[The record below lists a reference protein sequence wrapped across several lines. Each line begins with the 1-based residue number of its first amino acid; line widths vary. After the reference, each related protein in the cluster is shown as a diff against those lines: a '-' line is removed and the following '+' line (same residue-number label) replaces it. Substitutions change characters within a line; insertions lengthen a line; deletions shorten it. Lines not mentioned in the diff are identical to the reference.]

1 VPVPEDQLPVVLPD
15 EVQFKP
21 TGESPL
27 RYVPEFL
34 HTTCPICDEP
44 ATRETDTMDTFICSS
59 WYFLRYADPH
69 NTDVA
74 WSSAKIHKWLPV
86 DMYIGGAEH
95 ATLHL
100 MYARYFVKALR
111 DMGLLQFNEPFTR
124 LYHQGTVLGPDGVK
138 MSKSRG
144 NVIAPDDVVGRYG
157 ADTVRCYLMFM
168 GPFDQGGP
176 WSHESIQGVS
186 RFMNRVWA
194 MAQDFLEP
202 GGGTTVVDNG
212 EGVER
217 LAAKM
222 IARVGDD
229 YADLHFN
236 TALASLME
244 YVNEL
249 NKAREM
255 DPSVIR
261 DPRFAAAMDTLLILL
276 APMAPHISEELWSAT
291 GHQDSVHDQS
301 WPEYD
306 PLLTV
311 DDMLTVVVQVNGK
324 LRDKLEVASGI
335 SEDELRS
342 LAWKSTKVQAAS
354 DGRDPRKV
362 IYVPGRL
369 INFVV

>member
-1 VPVPEDQLPVVLPD
+1 
-15 EVQFKP
+15 
-21 TGESPL
+21 
-27 RYVPEFL
+27 
-34 HTTCPICDEP
+34 
-44 ATRETDTMDTFICSS
+44 
-59 WYFLRYADPH
+59 
-69 NTDVA
+69 
-74 WSSAKIHKWLPV
+74 
-86 DMYIGGAEH
+86 MYIGGAEH

-157 ADTVRCYLMFM
+157 ADSVRCYLMFM

-176 WSHESIQGVS
+176 WSHDSIQGVA
-186 RFMNRVWA
+186 RFMNRVWTLV
-194 MAQDFLEP
+194 QDFLEP
-202 GGGTTVVDNG
+202 GDGKRRVDIG
-212 EGVER
+212 AAVER
-217 LAAKM
+217 LRHKM
-222 IARVGDD
+222 IVRVGED
-229 YADLHFN
+229 YEDLHFN

-249 NKAREM
+249 NKAREAEPLVM
-255 DPSVIR
+255 R
-261 DPRFAAAMDTLLILL
+261 DPRFAAAIDTLLVLL

-306 PLLTV
+306 PLLIV

-324 LRDKLEVASGI
+324 VRDKLEVASDI

-342 LAWKSTKVQAAS
+342 LAWKSAKVQAAS
-354 DGRDPRKV
+354 DGHDPKKV

>member
-1 VPVPEDQLPVVLPD
+1 
-15 EVQFKP
+15 
-21 TGESPL
+21 
-27 RYVPEFL
+27 
-34 HTTCPICDEP
+34 
-44 ATRETDTMDTFICSS
+44 
-59 WYFLRYADPH
+59 
-69 NTDVA
+69 
-74 WSSAKIHKWLPV
+74 
-86 DMYIGGAEH
+86 
-95 ATLHL
+95 
-100 MYARYFVKALR
+100 
-111 DMGLLQFNEPFTR
+111 
-124 LYHQGTVLGPDGVK
+124 
-138 MSKSRG
+138 
-144 NVIAPDDVVGRYG
+144 
-157 ADTVRCYLMFM
+157 MFM

-202 GGGTTVVDNG
+202 GSGTTVVDNG

-249 NKAREM
+249 NKAREV
-255 DPSVIR
+255 DPLVIH
-261 DPRFAAAMDTLLILL
+261 DPRFAAAIDTLLVLL